1 MCVSNTIKIGGGQKK
16 KPSPCIREEEKK
28 KKRNNTHRI
37 VHRDTDRSLH
47 RIYSRVCRKAKS
59 GRGRERD
66 IEKERETTSSSPPP
80 VSHRSRFHL
89 FKYSSSRPSASRR
102 KPGSQVPFS
111 VDLRNGRE
119 SQNIGGSSSLPAQP
133 THIFDRLRQQFPPP
147 RSISGERDDLEHDF
161 ELLDA

>member
-1 MCVSNTIKIGGGQKK
+1 MIKIGGGQKK
-16 KPSPCIREEEKK
+16 KNPPRVYERR
-28 KKRNNTHRI
+28 KKRKRETTLIASYI
-37 VHRDTDRSLH
+37 VTQTDPCTEFIAGFVER
-47 RIYSRVCRKAKS
+47 RKV
-59 GRGRERD
+59 GGGERD
-66 IEKERETTSSSPPP
+66 REKERETTSSSPPP